1 MALAAPRERC
11 NDAQD
16 GRLTAAPS
24 VRLHDLWRLH
34 GRCVRGRRRAA
45 CAAQAH
51 EQTQAQEAEK
61 GEPKVK
67 TLWGVCVH
75 SHVEQ
80 PIKAGTLAMRAR
92 RLLWGGCRPQL
103 ARSVSYFN
111 STIQVL
117 RTSIRGFEELED
129 PLTRR
134 RAPESAAVPPPVWRP
149 RVPRNFTSK
158 RWQHAMQARCPA

>member
-34 GRCVRGRRRAA
+34 GRRVRGRRRAA

-103 ARSVSYFN
+103 ARSV
-111 STIQVL
+111 VL
-117 RTSIRGFEELED
+117 RTSIRGFEERL
-129 PLTRR
+129 RSR
-134 RAPESAAVPPPVWRP
+134 IS
-149 RVPRNFTSK
+149 FTQSHQS
-158 RWQHAMQARCPA
+158 RQY